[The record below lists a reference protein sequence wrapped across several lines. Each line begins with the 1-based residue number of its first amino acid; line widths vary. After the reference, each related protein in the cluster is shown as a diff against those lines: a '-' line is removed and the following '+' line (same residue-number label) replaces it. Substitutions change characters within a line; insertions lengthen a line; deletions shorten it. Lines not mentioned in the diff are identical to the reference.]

1 MAMGPIQLLRQ
12 ASPGQRRTLL
22 AAALGWMLDAFDA
35 MLYALV
41 LAHVMRDLGM
51 TKATA
56 GLLYTLTLLAS
67 GIGGVLFGFLAD
79 RIGRKRAL
87 MLSILTYSVCS
98 FASGLSTTVLMLA
111 VFRFV
116 LGLGMGGEWNTGA
129 TLVAETWPD
138 DLRAKAIAMVQS
150 SWAFGYALAALVAGI
165 VLRYAN
171 WRAVFFV
178 GVLPALV
185 TLWIRRRVP
194 ESEMW
199 KEHRRLG
206 QDQKLEPQRTQSTQ
220 REERDSSA
228 QVSPRPPR
236 TPRFK
241 IFGRGSSE
249 GSPDSF
255 FAIFRAPYLKS
266 TVALLLLN
274 FFGLFG
280 WWGLFSWI
288 PPYLSLPVAQGGRGF
303 GVMSTTTLLVVLNL
317 CGMFPGYVSFGWFAD
332 RLGRRRSFM
341 LYTFA
346 AALLVP
352 IYSLARSQG
361 ALLVLGAIV
370 AFFGTGFFSGSG
382 IIGSEIFP
390 TRLRARALGFT
401 YNGARTMS
409 SIAPYVIGRVGQ
421 AKGLGWAFYLCAAA
435 FFLACL
441 MATQLPETKGK
452 KLA

>member
-1 MAMGPIQLLRQ
+1 MAIGPIQLLKQ

-41 LAHVMRDLGM
+41 LAYVMRDLGM
-51 TKATA
+51 SKATS

-67 GIGGVLFGFLAD
+67 GIGGVFFGFLAD

-87 MLSILTYSVCS
+87 MLSILTYSICS
-98 FASGLSTTVLMLA
+98 FASGLSTTVLVLA
-111 VFRFV
+111 VFRFI

-138 DLRAKAIAMVQS
+138 ELRAKAIAVVQS
-150 SWAFGYALAALVAGI
+150 SWAIGYALAALVAGI

-171 WRAVFFV
+171 WRIVFFV
-178 GVLPALV
+178 GILPAIV
-185 TLWIRRRVP
+185 TLWIQNRVP
-194 ESEMW
+194 ESQMW
-199 KEHRRLG
+199 LDHHETATPLV
-206 QDQKLEPQRTQSTQ
+206 P
-220 REERDSSA
+220 
-228 QVSPRPPR
+228 
-236 TPRFK
+236 TPRVPTPRVPTPNVPTFDPHEK
-241 IFGRGSSE
+241 
-249 GSPDSF
+249 DSF
-255 FAIFRAPYLKS
+255 FLIFCAPYRKS
-266 TVALLLLN
+266 TIALLLLN
-274 FFGLFG
+274 FFGLFA
-280 WWGLFSWI
+280 WWGLFTWI
-288 PPYLSLPVAQGGRGF
+288 PPYLSLPLAQGGRGF
-303 GVMSTTTLLVVLNL
+303 GIMGTTTLLIVLNL
-317 CGMFPGYVSFGWFAD
+317 FGMFPGYISFGWVAD
-332 RLGRRRSFM
+332 HLGRRRSFM

-352 IYSLARSQG
+352 LYAMARSQ
-361 ALLVLGAIV
+361 AVLLVLGMIV

-401 YNGARTMS
+401 YNGARTLS

-421 AKGLGWAFYLCAAA
+421 AKGLSWAFYLCGAA
-435 FFLACL
+435 FLVASL

-452 KLA
+452 RLE